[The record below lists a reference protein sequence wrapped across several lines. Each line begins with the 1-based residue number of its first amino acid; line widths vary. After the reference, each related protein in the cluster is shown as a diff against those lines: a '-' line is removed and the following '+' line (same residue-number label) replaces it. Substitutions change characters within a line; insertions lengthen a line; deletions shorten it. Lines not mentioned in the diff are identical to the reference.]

1 MISKQLIKKFTKLLG
16 LAKEAIKGDKEK
28 DLNENI
34 MVERVMQNGKDKKGG
49 KAAAECKRKITIKVK
64 GLVWTAHWDSFGIA
78 ATFPA

>member
-1 MISKQLIKKFTKLLG
+1 LISKQLIKKFTKLLG

-49 KAAAECKRKITIKVK
+49 KAARSARGRLQSKSRV
-64 GLVWTAHWDSFGIA
+64 LFGQLTGTPLA
-78 ATFPA
+78 